1 MAACPSCRHLEYKRP
16 GGRASA
22 RFGDTVRRRLW
33 RRRQGANA
41 AAAPAVAVPGAAE
54 GGAAAAVAAAGEEE
68 GSGAAVAA
76 AAALAARDAA
86 ANQKAIRQFI
96 AMVLDVLRCE
106 CGARLCVETPIFSRI
121 RCQLPSLR
129 CQPSPGGSPPDCCC
143 SRMLSPL

>member
-41 AAAPAVAVPGAAE
+41 AAAPAVAVPGVAE
-54 GGAAAAVAAAGEEE
+54 GGAAAAVAAAGEE

-106 CGARLCVETPIFSRI
+106 CGARLCVETPIFSKN